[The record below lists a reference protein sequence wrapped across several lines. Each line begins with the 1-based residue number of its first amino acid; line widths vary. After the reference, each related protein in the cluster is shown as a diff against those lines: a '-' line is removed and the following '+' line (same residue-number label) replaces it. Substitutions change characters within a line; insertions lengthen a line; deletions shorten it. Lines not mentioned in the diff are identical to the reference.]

1 MAQSVIENGQ
11 VTAIVI
17 NSDGEGY
24 TLGNQPQVG
33 DITGTGTGGA
43 GGTDT
48 GDGITLTDQQ
58 NITISEVLI
67 INPGYNYQPEDIV
80 TDNFENEYN
89 VVIDNGS
96 ISSITPINITDIT
109 DLPILRV
116 ISKTGSG
123 AKLKPV
129 FGFRTSFQGEVKQVI
144 DCVV

>member
-1 MAQSVIENGQ
+1 MAESVIENGK
-11 VTAIVI
+11 VVAIII

-24 TLGNQPQVG
+24 TLGNQPRVG
-33 DITGTGTGGA
+33 DIITGGTETVP
-43 GGTDT
+43 GGTET
-48 GDGITLTDQQ
+48 APVEPPEQNPTITDV
-58 NITISEVLI
+58 II

-80 TDNFENEYN
+80 TDNFGNEYN

-96 ISSITPINITDIT
+96 IISITPINITDIT

-116 ISKTGSG
+116 VSTTGSG

-129 FGFRTSFQGEVKQVI
+129 FGFRTSFQGEIKQVI